1 MAGASATSL
10 MRAYGLYPDKRLGQ
24 NFLVDPVALDRIVAA
39 ADLTPDDTILEIGAG
54 LGTLTRRLAQEA
66 GRVLAVELDRRFLEI
81 LHAEL
86 DALPNLEIIHG
97 DILKLPGFPFANM
110 GYKLVSNLPY
120 NITSAVLRRFL
131 ETEPRPSLM
140 VVTVQREVASRVVA
154 QPGGMS
160 LLAVSVQLYGQPR
173 IVARIPAGAFY
184 PRPQV
189 DSAVLRIEVFEKP
202 KIVFD
207 EELTEK
213 AFFRTVRAGFQSRR
227 KTLRNSLSGG
237 LGLPRDRVEA
247 ALAVAGVDPGLRAQR
262 LSLQEWGRIARA
274 LWG

>member
-1 MAGASATSL
+1 

-86 DALPNLEIIHG
+86 DSLPNLEIIHG

-140 VVTVQREVASRVVA
+140 VVTVQREVANRVVA

-173 IVARIPAGAFY
+173 IVAQIPAGAFY
-184 PRPQV
+184 PRPKV
-189 DSAVLRIEVFEKP
+189 DSAVLRIEVCEKP
-202 KIVFD
+202 KIMFD
-207 EELTEK
+207 EGFTER

-227 KTLRNSLSGG
+227 KMLRNSLSGG
-237 LGLPRDRVEA
+237 LALPRDRVEA
-247 ALAVAGVDPGLRAQR
+247 ALADAGVDPGLRAQR